1 MKQYILGAEM
11 TVAAVIAASLPSPA
25 HVTVSDTVDVSFTS
39 RSVTCPGTG
48 GRVWGVV
55 RHGMQDIHICAYK
68 SFSGHSIV
76 EYNS

>member
-1 MKQYILGAEM
+1 M
-11 TVAAVIAASLPSPA
+11 
-25 HVTVSDTVDVSFTS
+25 TVSDTVDVSFIS

-48 GRVWGVV
+48 GGVWGVG
-55 RHGMQDIHICAYK
+55 RHGMEAYN